1 MLLLSVRQ
9 ILRMVVN
16 QPLLHRFFSIVWQN
30 GTFYVSSFM
39 ILYISI
45 WMCIFVFMLNLYMSK
60 TCPRLLLKSSLKS
73 YLSDKLQKLFFLLQN
88 VVTKMSAVLFT
99 LRNSPCLSS
108 WWQVSFVLW
117 HLSIANQFFFTY
129 PGDPT
134 FFSPTGH
141 LLGCSHTKPP
151 ADTTTTTK
159 PLSPKQVGVG

>member
-1 MLLLSVRQ
+1 
-9 ILRMVVN
+9 
-16 QPLLHRFFSIVWQN
+16 
-30 GTFYVSSFM
+30 M

-129 PGDPT
+129 PGDPS

-151 ADTTTTTK
+151 ADSTVK
-159 PLSPKQVGVG
+159 LSSAKGPLIIYLQMTGKRLQSYLKMDWHSLTIHLEVD